1 MDVEELKQ
9 KNKHNW
15 KLKIGILGI
24 SLFLQ
29 VAGSNL
35 AAISR
40 ISQLHPFRHYL
51 RSLRLLLCYS
61 FFLVMLLLNG
71 LVKGIQ

>member
-1 MDVEELKQ
+1 MNVEEIKRS
-9 KNKHNW
+9 NKHNW

-35 AAISR
+35 AAIPLIAKSFPN
-40 ISQLHPFRHYL
+40 Q
-51 RSLRLLLCYS
+51 SLTSIQALLLYPLLLSCSLFY
-61 FFLVMLLLNG
+61 LVM
-71 LVKGIQ
+71 Q

>member
-1 MDVEELKQ
+1 MRETLGGKLMNVEELK
-9 KNKHNW
+9 KSNKHNW

-35 AAISR
+35 AAIPMIAKSF
-40 ISQLHPFRHYL
+40 PFY
-51 RSLRLLLCYS
+51 
-61 FFLVMLLLNG
+61 F
-71 LVKGIQ
+71 I

>member
-35 AAISR
+35 AAIPESVNYIR
-40 ISQLHPFRHYL
+40 SGIIYDPFVYYYVIH
-51 RSLRLLLCYS
+51 S
-61 FFLVMLLLNG
+61 F
-71 LVKGIQ
+71 